1 MDNLNPT
8 PQELNAFRKL
18 IQNPEIAKM
27 IEQFQD
33 GTVNQYPTKKETE
46 KPKSQGTYKKKW
58 LTPKEVAE
66 LKGIS
71 HTWSSR
77 LIKDGFFG
85 KTKDREHRKGYVSRK
100 VLREVVENTEMVG
113 SGGFLKKWHEGQQDS
128 KQEGK
133 PQVEQETLNYEQIR
147 NQLME
152 DLLFL
157 SRVGSNVMSNLRF
170 INKLDS

>member
-1 MDNLNPT
+1 LENLNPT

-18 IQNPEIAKM
+18 MQNPEIVNM

-33 GTVNQYPTKKETE
+33 GTVNQYPTKKKTE

-58 LTPKEVAE
+58 LTPREVAE

-71 HTWSSR
+71 HTWASR
-77 LIKDGFFG
+77 LVKEGFFG
-85 KTKDREHRKGYVSRK
+85 QTKDKQHRKGYVSRK

-133 PQVEQETLNYEQIR
+133 PQAEQEAFNYEDFKKQI
-147 NQLME
+147 ME
-152 DLLFL
+152 DNGFLLAL
-157 SRVGSNVMSNLRF
+157 SREVMKNLKF
-170 INKLDS
+170 VTKLDS